1 MTREEK
7 SQVIET
13 LTAELAEAKTLYL
26 TDIAGLDAAT
36 TSDLRRASRRS
47 CGGRSIWSNITI
59 LVLQNFKMA
68 KF

>member
-26 TDIAGLDAAT
+26 TDMLG
-36 TSDLRRASRRS
+36 
-47 CGGRSIWSNITI
+47 
-59 LVLQNFKMA
+59 
-68 KF
+68 